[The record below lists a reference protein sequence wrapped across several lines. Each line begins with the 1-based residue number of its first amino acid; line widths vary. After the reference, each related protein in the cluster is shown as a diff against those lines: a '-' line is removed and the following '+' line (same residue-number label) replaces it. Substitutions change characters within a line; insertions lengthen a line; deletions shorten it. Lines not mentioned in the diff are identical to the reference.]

1 MAKAVF
7 VQNGDNIDVT
17 VTDAVEY
24 MDVVPLEDRVGVAM
38 QDIPAGGTGT
48 VTLTGAYSLPAAT
61 GAAIKV
67 GQKVYWDSTNSLI
80 TGTATNNTY
89 AGHAI
94 TAKASAGTAV
104 TVRLG

>member
-38 QDIPAGGTGT
+38 QDIPASGTGT
-48 VTLTGAYSLPAAT
+48 VTLTGTYSLPAAT

-67 GQKVYWDSTNSLI
+67 GQKVYWDSTNSVI
-80 TGTATNNTY
+80 TDTATNNTF
-89 AGHAI
+89 AGYAI

>member
-1 MAKAVF
+1 MAKAVYL
-7 VQNGDNIDVT
+7 QKGDNIDVT

-24 MDVVPLEDRVGVAM
+24 MDVVPLEDKVGVAL

-48 VTLTGAYSLPAAT
+48 VTLTGAYSFPAAT

-67 GQKVYWDSTNSLI
+67 GQKVYWDSTNSVI
-80 TGTATNNTY
+80 TGTATNNTF
-89 AGHAI
+89 AGYAI

-104 TVRLG
+104 AVRLG

>member
-7 VQNGDNIDVT
+7 VQNGDNIDLT
-17 VTDAVEY
+17 ATDAVEY
-24 MDVVPLEDRVGVAM
+24 MDVVPLEDRVAVAM

-48 VTLTGAYSLPAAT
+48 VALTGAYLLPAAT

-67 GQKVYWDSTNSLI
+67 GQKVYWDSANSVI
-80 TGTATNNTY
+80 TGTATNNIF
-89 AGHAI
+89 AGYAI

>member
-24 MDVVPLEDRVGVAM
+24 MDVGPLEDRVGVAM
-38 QDIPAGGTGT
+38 QDIPASGTGT

-67 GQKVYWDSTNSLI
+67 GQKVYWDSTNSVI
-80 TGTATNNTY
+80 TGTATNNTF
-89 AGHAI
+89 AGYAI

>member
-7 VQNGDNIDVT
+7 VQKGDNIEIT
-17 VTDAVEY
+17 ATDAVGY
-24 MDVVPLEDRVGVAM
+24 MDVVPLEDRVGVAQ
-38 QDIPAGGTGT
+38 QDIPAGGSGT
-48 VTLTGAYSLPAAT
+48 VTLTGAFSFPAAT

-67 GQKVYWDSTNSLI
+67 GQKVYWDSTNSVI
-80 TGTATNNTY
+80 TGTATNNTF
-89 AGHAI
+89 AGYAI